1 MGNLQS
7 DHRLKWPF
15 WKVSKSRDEDAQE
28 AVKVKTSLDEVLQIL
43 EVFEVEVGVVEIEGI
58 VMTMEDSSLGPETTR
73 ILKKCV
79 RNPDLDPDPEVK
91 NGIVEVEVKV
101 EKVI

>member
-1 MGNLQS
+1 M
-7 DHRLKWPF
+7 
-15 WKVSKSRDEDAQE
+15 
-28 AVKVKTSLDEVLQIL
+28 
-43 EVFEVEVGVVEIEGI
+43 GVVEIEGI

>member
-1 MGNLQS
+1 MANLQA
-7 DHRLKWPF
+7 HHQKWPF
-15 WKVSKSRDEDAQE
+15 WRVSKSKDEDVQE
-28 AVKVKTSLDEVLQIL
+28 AVKVKSVEEVLPIL

-58 VMTMEDSSLGPETTR
+58 VMTMEDSSLGPEMMR

-79 RNPDLDPDPEVK
+79 KNPDLDPDPEVK
-91 NGIVEVEVKV
+91 NGIVEVEVKA

>member
-1 MGNLQS
+1 MANLQA
-7 DHRLKWPF
+7 HHQKWPF
-15 WKVSKSRDEDAQE
+15 WRVSKSKDEDVQE
-28 AVKVKTSLDEVLQIL
+28 AVKVKSVEEVLPIL